1 MASTNNHTG
10 MHLAPFKNGG
20 KNVWIKNRVVAPVAS
35 PAANVT
41 YNGRFGAVNPENAK
55 TVERLEA
62 HQATGAS
69 LRKSRKNK
77 KSRKSAKK
85 ASRKSSKKASR
96 KSSKKSRN
104 SRK

>member
-1 MASTNNHTG
+1 MESTNNHTG

-20 KNVWIKNRVVAPVAS
+20 KNVWLKNRPVAPVAS
-35 PAANVT
+35 ASGSVA

-55 TVERLEA
+55 TLARLEA

-77 KSRKSAKK
+77 KSRKSSKK
-85 ASRKSSKKASR
+85 SRKSSKKTSR
-96 KSSKKSRN
+96 KNKKSR
-104 SRK
+104 K